1 MDIIISEWMGY
12 FLLYESMFDSV
23 IYARDK
29 WLSPNGI
36 LMPDRAIISLAAIE
50 DEKYKSSMINFWDN
64 VYDVK
69 MTSIKKWSSFE
80 PLVDVVNRRQIISNS
95 CPILDINLETVT
107 AKELDFAS
115 KYQIEI
121 KHNDKLS
128 GLVAWFDV
136 YFSHGSEAVRLSTSK
151 ILVC

>member
-1 MDIIISEWMGY
+1 MGY

-50 DEKYKSSMINFWDN
+50 DEKYKSSLIDFWDN

-80 PLVDVVNRRQIISNS
+80 PLVDTVNRRQVISNS
-95 CPILDINLETVT
+95 CPILDINLETIT

-115 KYQIEI
+115 KYELSV
-121 KHNDKLS
+121 KENTKFS

-136 YFSHGSEAVRLSTSK
+136 YFSHGSEYVRLSTSK
-151 ILVC
+151 VFLYFY